1 MPTSFIAGGRWCE
14 SAGKTGEFIGLPL
27 TMAPPSG
34 PPMTSKLVGADLY
47 VALSCSGLMTY
58 ITWPR
63 SASLDPRRP
72 RVSRLPWRRIPMDTR
87 TIQPYSREGGF
98 VSTKSHV
105 NRNHRSTEVPLS
117 GPRMRTS
124 GCALFW
130 EPRGFA
136 ADRAQGWRRCTSTNH
151 RRRRCQ
157 NGRGAGEGRKQRHHS

>member
-1 MPTSFIAGGRWCE
+1 MRVGQEDRRVHRLASDDGSTFGAAHDIEVGWCR
-14 SAGKTGEFIGLPL
+14 
-27 TMAPPSG
+27 
-34 PPMTSKLVGADLY
+34 LVRRTELQWAHDVHHLAAQRY
-47 VALSCSGLMTY
+47 RRIC
-58 ITWPR
+58 
-63 SASLDPRRP
+63 SLDPRRP